1 MDGKDDR
8 NLFGKQKNTSEYD
21 DTFLDEDFGSGDY
34 IYDDDEEDD
43 ESLELY
49 DDDEKGNNAENNDKN
64 NIYEDIRKSQLKR
77 LERLLS

>member
-1 MDGKDDR
+1 MY
-8 NLFGKQKNTSEYD
+8 GKQKNTSEYDD

-34 IYDDDEEDD
+34 VYDDEDD

-49 DDDEKGNNAENNDKN
+49 NDDDENESNNNGDADKN

-77 LERLLS
+77 